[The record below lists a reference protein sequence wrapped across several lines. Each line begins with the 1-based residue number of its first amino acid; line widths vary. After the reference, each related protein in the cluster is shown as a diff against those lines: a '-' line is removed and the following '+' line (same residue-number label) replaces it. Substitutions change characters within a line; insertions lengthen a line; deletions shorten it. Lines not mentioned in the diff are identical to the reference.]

1 MSEARLNEILP
12 KLERYRTLGI
22 LVAIFLIGFSMRY
35 ATRHEIFFDPDSY
48 YFYRLAMYFSGV
60 KTEYYQII
68 NGELVDTLAYYPTGR
83 IVTIGGGT
91 ILSMV
96 IGYLYKVLISLGAPP
111 TPEGVMN
118 FMFIM
123 GPVFGGMT
131 AVVAFFLA
139 RELKNDVKIAGITSL
154 IYAFSSFAM
163 TRSTAGDT
171 GQESLGDLLIFFW
184 VLLFI
189 KAVKASE
196 PRRQAGYAA
205 LSGIFMVIAWKT
217 WGGNIFYFGLVTTA
231 ALLYLL
237 YIIFSR
243 EKSFSL
249 PQSYL
254 VFITVGTL
262 FELAIDPTQ
271 PMLFRI
277 YPPSLLAY
285 FTAFLSLT
293 YIISIYR
300 NIDPRK
306 TAVSSVA
313 VIIIAGIASGYL
325 GHMVELFIKF
335 IKMFI
340 TGEKSFTGATVA
352 YFRTSSFA
360 DFKSTYGLLL
370 LTVPVTIAYFGY
382 SLYKKRDFYSLLAIL
397 WVLLGI
403 VAFRWMVRLSVYLS
417 FILPFFLASLAAYAL
432 NSNKEKLIKKLKSR
446 KVDTLNEVRTYK
458 INYFIVVAVLL
469 FFMTPHLISGIN
481 YVTGMKNA
489 DLSVMPWKD
498 AGEWI
503 KKNTPENA
511 LLFHWWDY
519 GYHMQTFAERRTIVD
534 GGNSGPAVPGGSGAG
549 HGRNID
555 VAKAFTSTE
564 EEFYK
569 WVKPY
574 NPENLP
580 LYVLVS
586 VEEFGKSGAINYHAR
601 DELFISSFRVKKTGD
616 PKQDNANI
624 QSILQRYGFTTYAV
638 VNAGDSYLIWALVQR
653 DAQGNYRPDWANK
666 VLAKLLPFNTGLGK
680 GMKHFKLVYQNGY
693 VYVYKYVP

>member
-12 KLERYRTLGI
+12 KLERYKTPAI

-60 KTEYYQII
+60 KTQYYQII

-83 IVTIGGGT
+83 VITIGGGT
-91 ILSMV
+91 VLAMV
-96 IGYLYKVLISLGAPP
+96 IGYLYKILISLGAPP
-111 TPEGVMN
+111 TPEGVMH

-123 GPVFGGMT
+123 GPVFGGAT

-139 RELKNDVKIAGITSL
+139 RELKDDIKIAGITSL

-171 GQESLGDLLIFFW
+171 GQESLGDLLIFLW

-189 KAVKASE
+189 KAVKAGE
-196 PRRQAGYAA
+196 PRRQAGYAV
-205 LSGIFMVIAWKT
+205 LSGILMVIAWKT
-217 WGGNIFYFGLVTTA
+217 WGGNIFYFGLITTA
-231 ALLYLL
+231 VLLYLL
-237 YIIFSR
+237 YMILSG
-243 EKSFSL
+243 EKNLSL
-249 PQSYL
+249 PLSYIVFL
-254 VFITVGTL
+254 VTGII
-262 FELAIDPTQ
+262 FELAIDRAQ
-271 PMLFRI
+271 PMLVRI
-277 YPPSLLAY
+277 YAPDLLAY
-285 FTAFLSLT
+285 FTAFLSAVYLL
-293 YIISIYR
+293 SLYR
-300 NIDPRK
+300 NIDPKK
-306 TAVSSVA
+306 TTAASVA
-313 VIIIAGIASGYL
+313 VVAVAGIATGYAGYAIEHL
-325 GHMVELFIKF
+325 VGFAR
-335 IKMFI
+335 MFI

-360 DFKSTYGLLL
+360 DFKSAYGLLL
-370 LTVPVTIAYFGY
+370 LTIPFALAYFGH

-403 VAFRWMVRLSVYLS
+403 VAFRWMVRLSVYLA

-432 NSNKEKLIKKLKSR
+432 NSSKEKLIKKLKSG
-446 KVDTLNEVRTYK
+446 KVDTVNEVRAYK

-469 FFMTPHLISGIN
+469 FFMTPHLIDGIN

-489 DLSVMPWKD
+489 DLAVMPWKD

-564 EEFYK
+564 DEFYK

-601 DELFISSFRVKKTGD
+601 DELFITSFKVKKTGN
-616 PKQDNANI
+616 PRQDNANI
-624 QSILQRYGFTTYAV
+624 QSILQRYGITTYAL
-638 VNAGDSYLIWALVQR
+638 VNAGDSYLVWALLQR
-653 DAQGNYRPDWANK
+653 DARGNYRPEWANK

-680 GMKHFKLVYQNGY
+680 GMKHFRLVYQNGY